1 MPRDPRYDV
10 LFEPVQIGPVTSKN
24 RFYQVPH
31 CSGMGYVLPQTLAA
45 MRAVKAE
52 GGWGVV
58 NTEYCSIHPSSDDLP
73 YPYVTLWDAEDIKV
87 HALMVEQVHTH
98 SALAGVELW
107 HGGSGLAS
115 ANLASREPALGL
127 QSLPSGS
134 RANDPEQCRVMDK
147 ADIRELRRWHVAA
160 AHRAKEAGF
169 DIVYVYATHGYLL
182 DQFLSPL
189 SNNRIDE
196 YGGTLVNRVRL
207 VRELIEETKE
217 AVGDRC
223 AVAVRFAADEG
234 EGEAEGERREM
245 FSLLAELPDL
255 WDINIQDYTHEMGSS
270 RFVKEASLEER
281 IAFIKSL
288 TTKPVVGVGRFTS
301 PDTMVAQ
308 VKRGILD
315 LIGAA
320 RPSIADPFLPKK
332 IEEGRMDDIL
342 ECIGC
347 NICYAND
354 GRGISIRCTQNPTMG
369 EEWRRK
375 WHPERIAPKGS
386 DDAVLVVGA
395 GPAGL
400 EAARALGQRGYA
412 VTLAEATDELGG
424 RVIAEAKLPG
434 LNEWIRVRD
443 YRVQQL
449 QKMVNVE
456 IYRASKLTA
465 MDVRSFEFPHV
476 ALATGSTWR
485 VDGVGRWHQTALAN
499 LGPRDRIFGPDDILA
514 GRIPQGDTLVF
525 DDDHYYMGS
534 TIAERLC
541 RQGLSV
547 TLVTP
552 AALVGAW
559 SIHTAEQS
567 RTQARLID
575 LGVDIVTN
583 HVLIN
588 FDGHEANLACVFSG
602 RTIGKSVQSLVLVT
616 ARLPNDA
623 LYHELANDSGALET
637 DPIRTITRIG
647 DCLAPGT
654 IAAAVYSGHRYAR
667 ELDEPSLGDVPYRR
681 ERVTV

>member
-1 MPRDPRYDV
+1 MPRDPRYDI
-10 LFEPVQIGPVTSKN
+10 LFEPVRIGPVTAKN

-31 CSGMGYVLPQTLAA
+31 CTGMGYALPQTLAA

-73 YPYVTLWDAEDIKV
+73 TPYATLWDAEDIKA
-87 HALMVEQVHTH
+87 HALMVEQVHAH
-98 SALAGVELW
+98 GALAGVELW
-107 HGGSGLAS
+107 HGGDGLA
-115 ANLASREPALGL
+115 AGNLASREPPLGM
-127 QSLPSGS
+127 QSRPL
-134 RANDPEQCRVMDK
+134 RRNYDPVQCRVMDK
-147 ADIRELRRWHVAA
+147 ADIRELRRWHLAA
-160 AHRAKEAGF
+160 ARRAKEAGF
-169 DIVYVYATHGYLL
+169 DIVYVYATHHYLL
-182 DQFLSPL
+182 SQFLSPL
-189 SNNRIDE
+189 SNQRTDE

-217 AVGDRC
+217 AVGDSC

-234 EGEAEGERREM
+234 EGEPDGERREM

-255 WDINIQDYTHEMGSS
+255 WDINIQDYSHEMGSS
-270 RFVKEASLEER
+270 RFVKEGALEEH
-281 IAFIKSL
+281 ISFIKSL
-288 TTKPVVGVGRFTS
+288 TTKPVVSVGRFTS

-320 RPSIADPFLPKK
+320 RPSIADPFLPRK
-332 IEEGRMDDIL
+332 IEEGRLDDIR

-347 NICYAND
+347 NICYTGD
-354 GRGISIRCTQNPTMG
+354 GRGVPIRCTQNPTMG
-369 EEWRRK
+369 EEWRRG
-375 WHPERIAPKGS
+375 WHPETIAPKGS

-400 EAARALGQRGYA
+400 EAARALGERGYA
-412 VTLAEATDELGG
+412 VTLAEATTELGG
-424 RVIAEAKLPG
+424 RVTVEATLPG
-434 LNEWIRVRD
+434 LSEWIRVRD

-449 QKMVNVE
+449 QKMVKVE
-456 IYRASKLTA
+456 IYRASRLTA
-465 MDVRSFEFPHV
+465 TDVCSFGFPHV
-476 ALATGSTWR
+476 GLATGSTWR
-485 VDGVGRWHQTALAN
+485 TDGVGRWHQSALAN
-499 LGPRDRIFGPDDILA
+499 LGPRDRIFGPDDILG
-514 GRIPQGDTLVF
+514 GRIPEGDTLVF

-541 RQGLSV
+541 GEGLFV

-559 SIHTAEQS
+559 SVYTAEQT
-567 RTQARLID
+567 RTQARLLD

-583 HVLIN
+583 HVLTS
-588 FDGHEANLACVFSG
+588 FDGREANLACVFSG
-602 RTIGKSVQSLVLVT
+602 RTIGKSAQSLVLVT
-616 ARLPNDA
+616 ARLPDDT
-623 LYHELANDSGALET
+623 LYHELASDSEALEAGG
-637 DPIRTITRIG
+637 IQTITRIG

-667 ELDEPSLGDVPYRR
+667 ELDEPDPGDVPYRR
-681 ERVTV
+681 ERVTL